1 MPHNTD
7 NLINDPDAARV
18 IVSLRD
24 MGYDLYTAA
33 ADIIDNSI
41 AAKATEVNIKMSLM
55 EDGRKFVCFG
65 DNGIGMTPDGLRDA
79 MRYGAP
85 KRESAKSLG
94 KFGLGLKTASS
105 SCCKRFTVITRSN
118 RSDPLSKLAWD
129 LEHVEAENK
138 WEMVKETVSN
148 DEIDIFNDLCGPT
161 GTLVI
166 WAKCDRILGKIY
178 EEAGGTR
185 EQNAMKKRIANLSD
199 HISLVFH
206 KYLDSSYKE
215 YGNVKITL
223 NALPINPWNPFYPER
238 SEQVL
243 SPDETVLKIESEDG
257 TISKAILRAWILP
270 HAKDMTKEE
279 NKAKARISNRAQGF
293 YIYRE
298 GRLIDSGGWM
308 GVFNRSDDH
317 WSLLRAEF
325 CFDHDLDHAFDVDV
339 LKSRILFDP
348 GLEKELKNRLTNARN
363 EANARYRRRV
373 VDIINQ
379 IEIDHKISNTSIENA
394 KTRTKIP
401 TILDADPT
409 NGVGVITNKRGPNIQ
424 IKTPIQN
431 NVSIDNLYLE
441 PVEDI
446 RDGNLWEPAL
456 RSVGDGRYV
465 TGVRINKHHPFYQK
479 IYKKVMSKYAVEG
492 MDLLLWAISAAEYN
506 NRDEE
511 LKIIFEDIREE
522 ISSNLKKLLH
532 DVPFPDETD
541 LSGESF
547 SSDDE

>member
-1 MPHNTD
+1 MSHNTD

-18 IVSLRD
+18 IVGLRD

-41 AAKATEVNIKMSLM
+41 AAKASVVNIKMILM

-105 SCCKRFTVITRSN
+105 SCCKRFTVITRSQASN
-118 RSDPLSKLAWD
+118 PLSKLAWD

-138 WEMVKETVSN
+138 WEMVKDVVSD
-148 DEIDIFNDLCGPT
+148 DEIEMFESMCGQK
-161 GTLVI
+161 GTLVL
-166 WAKCDRILGKIY
+166 WSKCDKILGKDY
-178 EEAGGTR
+178 QEAGGIR
-185 EQNAMKKRIANLSD
+185 EQNAMRKRSENLSN
-199 HISLVFH
+199 HIAMVFH
-206 KYLDSSYKE
+206 KYLDPSFTE

-223 NALPINPWNPFYPER
+223 NDVSIEPWNPFYPEK
-238 SEQVL
+238 SEQVI
-243 SPDETVLKIESEDG
+243 SPNETNLEIASEDG
-257 TISKAILRAWILP
+257 TISKAILKAWILP

-339 LKSRILFDP
+339 KKSRIKFDP
-348 GLEKELKNRLTNARN
+348 ALEDALKERLTSARN
-363 EANARYRRRV
+363 EAEDRYRRKVKSITDR
-373 VDIINQ
+373 
-379 IEIDHKISNTSIENA
+379 IEIDHKVSNTSIENA
-394 KTRTKIP
+394 NTRTKKP
-401 TILDADPT
+401 TVLNVDPA
-409 NGVGVITNKRGPNIQ
+409 NGVGVITNNRGPNIQ

-441 PVEDI
+441 PVDDI
-446 RDGNLWEPAL
+446 TDGNLWQPAL
-456 RSVGDGRYV
+456 RSIGDGRYV
-465 TGVRINKHHPFYQK
+465 TGVRVNKHHPFYQK
-479 IYKKVMSKYAVEG
+479 IYKKALSKYAVEG

-511 LKIIFEDIREE
+511 LKVIFEDIREE
-522 ISSNLKKLLH
+522 ISSNLKKLLQ

-541 LSGESF
+541 LSGESV